1 MQCPHIPKGI
11 LRRRTHLMVMCLVIP
26 SDESNI
32 EAVETSIRK
41 YAKAIVDT
49 LNLYGYDGFDIDYEP
64 VAILF

>member
-1 MQCPHIPKGI
+1 MTFWGY
-11 LRRRTHLMVMCLVIP
+11 P

-64 VAILF
+64 VAGPYTGNIVNSDEHLLFLY